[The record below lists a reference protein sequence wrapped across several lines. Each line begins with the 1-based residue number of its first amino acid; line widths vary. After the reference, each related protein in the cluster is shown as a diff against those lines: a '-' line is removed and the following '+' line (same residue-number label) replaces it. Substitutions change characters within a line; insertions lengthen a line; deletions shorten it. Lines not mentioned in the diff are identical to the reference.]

1 MRPHPRFKVLRY
13 RLPMAPKVAWLVGG
27 RKQFDRRYSPA
38 IRRMWGIGNYL
49 GSTP

>member
-1 MRPHPRFKVLRY
+1 MTPNPRFKVLRC
-13 RLPMAPKVAWLVGG
+13 RLPMAPRVAWTVEG
-27 RKQFDRRYSPA
+27 RKRFDRRHSPA